1 MFNEIQI
8 PVNVQCVIVLSELIL
23 ISNKKC
29 KQQKKCRAIVMAEDG
44 ESDKP
49 SSEDTKSSAPA
60 VKAAPANGSLDGP
73 KSVNGVDLKMS
84 EMSKKETSVNV
95 VDVLKSTQLDDA
107 AKFDVFRGLVECG
120 KLTNKEVVNSILHL
134 VRH

>member
-1 MFNEIQI
+1 
-8 PVNVQCVIVLSELIL
+8 
-23 ISNKKC
+23 
-29 KQQKKCRAIVMAEDG
+29 MAEDG

-49 SSEDTKSSAPA
+49 SSEETKSSAVPVVKPA
-60 VKAAPANGSLDGP
+60 PGNG
-73 KSVNGVDLKMS
+73 VNGVDLKMS
-84 EMSKKETSVNV
+84 EMSKKDLSVNV

-134 VRH
+134 VRHGH

>member
-1 MFNEIQI
+1 
-8 PVNVQCVIVLSELIL
+8 
-23 ISNKKC
+23 
-29 KQQKKCRAIVMAEDG
+29 MAEDG
-44 ESDKP
+44 DSDKP